1 MKFKRKKEEVIIPYT
16 LEQCNSCNA
25 ISKRKFKEG
34 DYVFKETDTCSS
46 CKGHRVSIVKI
57 FGEVSA

>member
-1 MKFKRKKEEVIIPYT
+1 MKFKRKKEEILTPYT
-16 LEQCNSCNA
+16 IEQCNSCNA

-34 DYVFKETDTCSS
+34 DYVFKKTDMCSS
-46 CKGHRVSIVKI
+46 CKGQMLIAKI

>member
-1 MKFKRKKEEVIIPYT
+1 MKFKRKKVEIIIPCAV
-16 LEQCNSCNA
+16 EQCNSCNA

-34 DYVFKETDTCSS
+34 DYVFKKTDTCSS
-46 CKGHRVSIVKI
+46 CKGQMSIVKI

>member
-1 MKFKRKKEEVIIPYT
+1 MKFKRKKEEIIIPYT
-16 LEQCNSCNA
+16 VEQCNSCNA

-34 DYVFKETDTCSS
+34 DYVFKKTDTCSS
-46 CKGHRVSIVKI
+46 CKGQMSIVKI

>member
-1 MKFKRKKEEVIIPYT
+1 MKFKRKKEEIITPYT
-16 LEQCNSCNA
+16 VEQCDSCNA

-34 DYVFKETDTCSS
+34 DYVFKKTYTCSS
-46 CKGHRVSIVKI
+46 CKGQMSIIKI

>member
-1 MKFKRKKEEVIIPYT
+1 MKFKRKKEEIIIPYT
-16 LEQCNSCNA
+16 VEQCDSCNA

-34 DYVFKETDTCSS
+34 DYVFKKTDTCSS
-46 CKGHRVSIVKI
+46 CKSQMSIIKI

>member
-1 MKFKRKKEEVIIPYT
+1 MKFKRKKIEIITPYT
-16 LEQCNSCNA
+16 VEQCNSCNA

-34 DYVFKETDTCSS
+34 DYVFKKTDTCSS
-46 CKGHRVSIVKI
+46 CKGQMLITKI

>member
-1 MKFKRKKEEVIIPYT
+1 MKFKRKKEEVITPYAV
-16 LEQCNSCNA
+16 EQCNSCNA

-34 DYVFKETDTCSS
+34 DYVFKQTDTCSS
-46 CKGHRVSIVKI
+46 CKGQMSIVKI

>member
-1 MKFKRKKEEVIIPYT
+1 MKFKRKKEEIITPYT
-16 LEQCNSCNA
+16 VEQCDSCNT

-34 DYVFKETDTCSS
+34 DYVFKKTDTCSS
-46 CKGHRVSIVKI
+46 CKCQMSIIKI

>member
-1 MKFKRKKEEVIIPYT
+1 MKFKRKKEEIIIPYT
-16 LEQCNSCNA
+16 VEQCNSCNA

-34 DYVFKETDTCSS
+34 DYVFKKTNTCSS
-46 CKGHRVSIVKI
+46 CKGQMSIIKI